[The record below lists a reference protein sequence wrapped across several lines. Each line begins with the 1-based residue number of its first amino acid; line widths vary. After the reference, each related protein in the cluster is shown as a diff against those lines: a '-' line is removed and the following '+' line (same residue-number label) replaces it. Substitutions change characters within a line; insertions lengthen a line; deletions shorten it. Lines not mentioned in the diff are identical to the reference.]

1 MKKVVDGLSTDD
13 VWARLEELQ
22 LGVEQPELSPEQLRI
37 NDQAQEDELLVLESI
52 FGDNVF
58 VLDRQNGLRCF
69 QIHVHIE
76 VPDELTVSVNL
87 SSPTALGTPDDNSLE
102 FSYSLKVEHL
112 PLIVLTCLLPKSYP
126 SNFAPHFTISVQ
138 WLNSANISSLC
149 SMLDSI
155 WKELLGQEII
165 YQWVEWLH
173 GSSLSHLR
181 FDREIKLGFCAYSYI
196 GDRHAISGAVSPEVD
211 IPSLKSYDEEQHH
224 ENFRRNI
231 HQCCICF
238 DEFPGMEFVRLPC
251 QHFFCW
257 NCMKTY
263 FDMHVKEG
271 TITKLLCPK
280 AKCGGM
286 IPPGLL
292 KRFLGEVEFDRWE
305 SLMLQKTLESMKD

>member
-13 VWARLEELQ
+13 VWTRLEKLQ
-22 LGVEQPELSPEQLRI
+22 LGVEEPELSPEQLRI

-76 VPDELTVSVNL
+76 VPDELTVS
-87 SSPTALGTPDDNSLE
+87 
-102 FSYSLKVEHL
+102 
-112 PLIVLTCLLPKSYP
+112 
-126 SNFAPHFTISVQ
+126 

-155 WKELLGQEII
+155 WKDLLGQEII

-196 GDRHAISGAVSPEVD
+196 GDRRAISWAVSPEVD
-211 IPSLKSYDEEQHH
+211 MPSLKSYDEEQHH
-224 ENFRRNI
+224 ENFCRNI
-231 HQCCICF
+231 
-238 DEFPGMEFVRLPC
+238 L
-251 QHFFCW
+251 
-257 NCMKTY
+257 
-263 FDMHVKEG
+263 
-271 TITKLLCPK
+271 
-280 AKCGGM
+280 
-286 IPPGLL
+286 
-292 KRFLGEVEFDRWE
+292 
-305 SLMLQKTLESMKD
+305 